1 LVAGVLTLQNGRE
14 YDSLDIVANVAG
26 SLLAVGLCLWYHK
39 RMLERKRRAK
49 SLNLA
54 AGLDDVELGEDVA
67 GQESGVVG
75 STLEDEVDNWD
86 ENAEDWDDEE
96 AQGASNGGGKPPA
109 AVDADAK
116 KA

>member
-1 LVAGVLTLQNGRE
+1 
-14 YDSLDIVANVAG
+14 
-26 SLLAVGLCLWYHK
+26 
-39 RMLERKRRAK
+39 
-49 SLNLA
+49 
-54 AGLDDVELGEDVA
+54 
-67 GQESGVVG
+67 VVG